1 MWTTFTQQVGMIINP
16 AYQQLI
22 FIGLGVL
29 FIVTGVPFAVNLIK
43 PNRIGGVRT
52 RKTLSDPRIWYLANS
67 YCGRAY
73 ILHGSI
79 TIVLAVVLR
88 MTAMS
93 PATYSSICMLVIFG
107 GIVLTSVATLIY
119 TWRVQ

>member
-1 MWTTFTQQVGMIINP
+1 MWTTFTQQVGMLVNP
-16 AYQQLI
+16 AYQQLV

-29 FIVTGVPFAVNLIK
+29 FVLVGLPFAMNLIK
-43 PNRIGGVRT
+43 PNPIGGVRT

-67 YCGRAY
+67 YFGKLW

-88 MTAMS
+88 LTAMS
-93 PATYSSICMLVIFG
+93 PATYGSICVLVLFG
-107 GIVLTSVATLIY
+107 GFVLWVVATLIY
-119 TWRVQ
+119 VWRVS